1 MEKKIHIS
9 NNFFFLYLFV
19 FVLFLIFNSFVLLL
33 NVFFLIFFVDSVAM
47 FDQDHKLPADVIRHG
62 AAGTGSMYLNKYFF
76 YSFYC
81 DSCPCPI
88 LF

>member
-1 MEKKIHIS
+1 MV
-9 NNFFFLYLFV
+9 FFF
-19 FVLFLIFNSFVLLL
+19 N
-33 NVFFLIFFVDSVAM
+33 FFVDSVAM
-47 FDQDHKLPADVIRHG
+47 FDQDHKLALPADVICHH
-62 AAGTGSMYLNKYFF
+62 AAGTGSMYLSKYFF